1 MVREIYLLA
10 SLIFSSI
17 SSGFSGR
24 LNQGVLILNCS
35 NNKPNLIGGLFTGKL
50 LFILFEK
57 YLLTCQLFFLIKYMH
72 NITFFFTA
80 IKDDF
85 TKMKYSFYNI
95 LYGSSLTTCGFETI
109 VLCEFTSLYGYIN
122 KWRWRAAKLSAYISW
137 HLRLGFTGMFINS
150 WDKGLYFFN
159 VI

>member
-57 YLLTCQLFFLIKYMH
+57 YILTCQLFY
-72 NITFFFTA
+72 
-80 IKDDF
+80 
-85 TKMKYSFYNI
+85 
-95 LYGSSLTTCGFETI
+95 
-109 VLCEFTSLYGYIN
+109 
-122 KWRWRAAKLSAYISW
+122 
-137 HLRLGFTGMFINS
+137 
-150 WDKGLYFFN
+150 
-159 VI
+159 

>member
-35 NNKPNLIGGLFTGKL
+35 NNKPNLIGGQFTGKL

-57 YLLTCQLFFLIKYMH
+57 YLLTCQLFY
-72 NITFFFTA
+72 
-80 IKDDF
+80 
-85 TKMKYSFYNI
+85 
-95 LYGSSLTTCGFETI
+95 
-109 VLCEFTSLYGYIN
+109 
-122 KWRWRAAKLSAYISW
+122 
-137 HLRLGFTGMFINS
+137 
-150 WDKGLYFFN
+150 
-159 VI
+159 